1 MGAGGAARA
10 IGFALAR
17 NGAHI
22 TVLNRGIELEQA
34 LLLAQHLSRAATSE
48 VKALALDEAN
58 LKTTLKNTDL
68 LVNAT
73 SLGMTPNV
81 EGTPVPASL
90 LKKGLIVFDVVYS
103 PIETRLLREASACGC
118 RTVSG
123 LEMLVRQ
130 GALAF
135 ELWTGKDAPLDVMRQ
150 AALSSL
156 NPVNNNKLGKAKKQA
171 KDIKTSIALIGFM
184 GAGKSSTGRA
194 LARKTGKTFVDI
206 DQRIE
211 KRAGKSIA
219 RIFTEEGEPAFREM
233 EREVTAEAARKGGQ
247 VIACGGG
254 VVLNKTNITALKKN
268 AVMIYLD
275 VSVEAVG
282 KRVASSRVKR
292 PLLANSNSSETID
305 RLMQSRRPLYEQAAD
320 ITLDASDLSIEAAAD
335 KIIERLG
342 EYEGFRL

>member
-1 MGAGGAARA
+1 M
-10 IGFALAR
+10 
-17 NGAHI
+17 
-22 TVLNRGIELEQA
+22 
-34 LLLAQHLSRAATSE
+34 
-48 VKALALDEAN
+48 
-58 LKTTLKNTDL
+58 KNADL

-282 KRVASSRVKR
+282 KRVASRRVKR
-292 PLLANSNSSETID
+292 PLLANRNSSETIH